1 MTSDQQVHMHR
12 IKGPD
17 HVMFIETWSNRCGI
31 TYVTTA
37 PDTTV
42 VSGAVVT
49 FPGLRCCARSRSP
62 IR

>member
-42 VSGAVVT
+42 SGLCQLYQVLLSH
-49 FPGLRCCARSRSP
+49 FPGF
-62 IR
+62 